1 MRAKKLRAILLAA
14 VCWQSASCTAVG
26 ELPEPAF
33 STVAEAPRDEVREV
47 EPWAKPGI
55 ERRTIKAAGLDRKYV
70 LSLPAGARQ
79 RDRLPVIFAFHGYR
93 EDPETTR
100 RASRL
105 DRADALVAYM
115 SGVGNAW
122 APAPYAKTSGEQ
134 DLAFVDEVLDE
145 LSREFSVDRA
155 RVFATG
161 MSNGGGFAAYLGCQ
175 RPQDF
180 TGVATVSAAFYEHV
194 SEGCS
199 QIPMKLIDF
208 HGTDDSIISYQGG
221 ERHESVYESTQEM
234 LEETARRNHCAG
246 REEDIEVTA
255 EITRIAWDDCD
266 AATVHYRIE
275 GGPHT
280 WPGGVGDKSGT
291 APAGFA
297 TRAQLKFF
305 GVGYN

>member
-1 MRAKKLRAILLAA
+1 MKQLRAVLLAA
-14 VCWQSASCTAVG
+14 VCLLAAGCTVVG
-26 ELPEPAF
+26 ELPEPAI
-33 STVAEAPRDEVREV
+33 STVAEPARDQVREV
-47 EPWAKPGI
+47 EPWAEPEV
-55 ERRTIKAAGLDRKYV
+55 ERRRIKAAGLDRNYL

-100 RASRL
+100 RTSRL
-105 DRADALVAYM
+105 DRADAIVAYM
-115 SGVGNAW
+115 AGVGNAW
-122 APAPYAKTSGEQ
+122 APAPYAKTTGEQ
-134 DLAFVDEVLDE
+134 DLAFVDGVLAE
-145 LSREFSVDRA
+145 LGDEFSIDRA

-161 MSNGGGFAAYLGCQ
+161 MSNGGGFAAYVGCQ

-180 TGVATVSAAFYEHV
+180 TGVATVSAAFYERV

-208 HGTDDSIISYQGG
+208 HGTKDSIISYEGG
-221 ERHESVYESTQEM
+221 ERHQSVYESTEDM
-234 LEETARRNHCAG
+234 LEEAARRNHCGA
-246 REEDIEVTA
+246 RAEDIELPP
-255 EITRIAWDDCD
+255 EITRIAWDGCD

-275 GGPHT
+275 DGPHT
-280 WPGGVGDKSGT
+280 WPGGAGDKSGT

>member
-1 MRAKKLRAILLAA
+1 MQLRAVLLAA
-14 VCWQSASCTAVG
+14 ACFTVAGCTAVG
-26 ELPEPAF
+26 ELPEPAIT
-33 STVAEAPRDEVREV
+33 TVAEPPRDQVREV
-47 EPWAKPGI
+47 EPWAEPEV
-55 ERRTIKAAGLDRKYV
+55 ERRRIKAAGLDRNYV

-105 DRADALVAYM
+105 DRADAIVAYM
-115 SGVGNAW
+115 AGVGNAW
-122 APAPYAKTSGEQ
+122 APAPYAKTTGEQ
-134 DLAFVDEVLDE
+134 DLAFVDGVLAE
-145 LSREFSVDRA
+145 LGDEFSIDRA

-161 MSNGGGFAAYLGCQ
+161 MSNGGGFAAYVGCQ

-180 TGVATVSAAFYEHV
+180 TGVATVSAAFYERV

-199 QIPMKLIDF
+199 QIPMKRIDF
-208 HGTDDSIISYQGG
+208 HGTKDSIISYEGG
-221 ERHESVYESTQEM
+221 ERHQSVYESTEDM
-234 LEETARRNHCAG
+234 LEEAARRNHCGA
-246 REEDIEVTA
+246 REEDIEVPP
-255 EITRIAWDDCD
+255 EITRIAWGGCD